1 MTEQP
6 VWTETDSRDFLDL
19 AEIAVPARAE
29 QTRALLDLIP
39 AAPEEAFT
47 VADLCAG
54 EGLLCE
60 AILSHFPRS
69 HVAALDGSELMRT
82 NAASRLAHFGDRARV
97 LAFNLDADDWI
108 DGLPSPVRCVLSSM
122 ALHHLEAERK
132 RRLFRELA
140 EKLEGGGAL
149 LVADI
154 IATSSQSVR
163 RSFATQWDELAR
175 DQSLAVV
182 GSLNGY
188 ERATKEGWRPTWL
201 VDKKDGEM
209 PYPVFEQLKW
219 LEEAGFALVDCFWLR
234 AGHSIYGG
242 YR

>member
-39 AAPEEAFT
+39 AEPGEAFT

-82 NAASRLAHFGDRARV
+82 NAASRLANFGDRARV
-97 LAFNLDADDWI
+97 LAFDLDADDWI
-108 DGLPSPVRCVLSSM
+108 DGVPAALRCVVSWM

-132 RRLFRELA
+132 RRLFGHVRD
-140 EKLEGGGAL
+140 KLEDGGAL
-149 LVADI
+149 LIGDI
-154 IATSSQSVR
+154 IATPSQSAR
-163 RSFATQWDELAR
+163 RSFAAQWDELAR
-175 DQSLAVV
+175 DQSLAVT
-182 GSLNGY
+182 GSLTGY
-188 ERATKEGWRPTWL
+188 ERAIREGWRPTWL
-201 VDKKDGEM
+201 MEKEEGEM
-209 PYPVFEQLKW
+209 LYPVFEQLKW
-219 LEEAGFALVDCFWLR
+219 LEEVGFLLVDCFWLR
-234 AGHSIYGG
+234 AGHAIYGG